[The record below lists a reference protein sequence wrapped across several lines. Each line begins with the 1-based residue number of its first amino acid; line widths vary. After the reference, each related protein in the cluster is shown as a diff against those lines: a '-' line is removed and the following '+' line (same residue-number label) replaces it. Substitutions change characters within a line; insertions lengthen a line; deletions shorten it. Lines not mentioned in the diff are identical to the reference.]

1 MLYNVDSRSKKKLY
15 CCRPSF
21 NLDTACTDQ
30 NQVPARRQ
38 DRTRPR
44 PAQPGAAPPSTTA
57 VRSSC
62 NTQCP
67 IRQYQKKNSCWRIR
81 KKYILWSTG
90 NAYLLLKLTIWS
102 VSSHFLNNEATL
114 SSAISPLCTQVGVLI
129 LDLYRALCMYYA
141 HMFFFLCGRVL
152 CRAFR
157 GGSVNLGVQFTQS

>member
-1 MLYNVDSRSKKKLY
+1 MLIQDQRKKLY

-67 IRQYQKKNSCWRIR
+67 IRQYQKKKIHVEELERNIYS
-81 KKYILWSTG
+81 G
-90 NAYLLLKLTIWS
+90 LLVMHTY
-102 VSSHFLNNEATL
+102 F
-114 SSAISPLCTQVGVLI
+114 
-129 LDLYRALCMYYA
+129 
-141 HMFFFLCGRVL
+141 
-152 CRAFR
+152 
-157 GGSVNLGVQFTQS
+157 

>member
-44 PAQPGAAPPSTTA
+44 PAQPGAGPPSTTA

-114 SSAISPLCTQVGVLI
+114 SSAISPLYTV
-129 LDLYRALCMYYA
+129 CMYYA